1 MMRRSGGYPDIG
13 HIPVMAVNSLD
24 DAMSCNT
31 DKVYQRVYQP
41 VSAANR
47 LKEYSISYLFS
58 WIYGG
63 PGRSPTCDLRVRSA
77 INWPLQANACQC
89 IVSMIT
95 NKNNKIRD

>member
-13 HIPVMAVNSLD
+13 HIPVMAINSLD

-63 PGRSPTCDLRVRSA
+63 PGRSPTCDLRVRSVSE
-77 INWPLQANACQC
+77 PLQDHANPCNGMLQIAL
-89 IVSMIT
+89 
-95 NKNNKIRD
+95 

>member
-13 HIPVMAVNSLD
+13 HIPVMAINSLD

-77 INWPLQANACQC
+77 IFLLQGHATYCSAMRQ
-89 IVSMIT
+89 IVS
-95 NKNNKIRD
+95 

>member
-13 HIPVMAVNSLD
+13 HIPVMAINSLD

-63 PGRSPTCDLRVRSA
+63 PGRSPTCDLRVRSVSK
-77 INWPLQANACQC
+77 PLHDDANPCNGMLQIAL
-89 IVSMIT
+89 
-95 NKNNKIRD
+95 